1 MHESFCS
8 DCENQEKPKTIIT
21 RDQMRVQTFLI
32 RVHIRREIM
41 NKKRA
46 AWLVAALLV
55 ANGISGGVLAA
66 GTQLD
71 EVIVTADR
79 YDADTAQ
86 LAPVASGM
94 VGTKQNVGTL
104 GSKDVLDTPFEQ
116 MTFTKKAMETFS
128 QPQRSVMDVLSLSPS
143 VRVTHGSTDTNLYIR
158 GFSAGS
164 GSWSMNGIPSMSH
177 QMTMPTNYM
186 DRVEVLAGPNIG
198 VNGIGI
204 FMAGSVG
211 GTINVTTKKAQ
222 EKPMLNAGLS
232 WSSDSY
238 YTQTVDVGK
247 RFGKDNAWGVRINA
261 LNATGGARR
270 RWHQR
275 LQERYR
281 SEYRPSR

>member
-1 MHESFCS
+1 
-8 DCENQEKPKTIIT
+8 
-21 RDQMRVQTFLI
+21 
-32 RVHIRREIM
+32 M

-46 AWLVAALLV
+46 AWLVAALMT

-66 GTQLD
+66 GNQLD

-104 GSKDVLDTPFEQ
+104 GSQDVLDTPFEQ

-177 QMTMPTNYM
+177 QMTMPTNYIYGSRRSTGRAKHWGQW
-186 DRVEVLAGPNIG
+186 DRHFYGRLCRRDGRRHNEKSTGKAN
-198 VNGIGI
+198 
-204 FMAGSVG
+204 AECGSFLV
-211 GTINVTTKKAQ
+211 
-222 EKPMLNAGLS
+222 
-232 WSSDSY
+232 
-238 YTQTVDVGK
+238 
-247 RFGKDNAWGVRINA
+247 
-261 LNATGGARR
+261 
-270 RWHQR
+270 
-275 LQERYR
+275 
-281 SEYRPSR
+281 

>member
-1 MHESFCS
+1 MAGSRIDDS
-8 DCENQEKPKTIIT
+8 
-21 RDQMRVQTFLI
+21 
-32 RVHIRREIM
+32 
-41 NKKRA
+41 KR
-46 AWLVAALLV
+46 
-55 ANGISGGVLAA
+55 NFGGVQAA
-66 GTQLD
+66 GNQLD

-104 GSKDVLDTPFEQ
+104 GSQDVLDTPFEQ

-204 FMAGSVG
+204 SWQALSAGRSASRR
-211 GTINVTTKKAQ
+211 KKHRKSQ
-222 EKPMLNAGLS
+222 C
-232 WSSDSY
+232 
-238 YTQTVDVGK
+238 
-247 RFGKDNAWGVRINA
+247 
-261 LNATGGARR
+261 
-270 RWHQR
+270 
-275 LQERYR
+275 
-281 SEYRPSR
+281 

>member
-1 MHESFCS
+1 
-8 DCENQEKPKTIIT
+8 
-21 RDQMRVQTFLI
+21 
-32 RVHIRREIM
+32 M

-46 AWLVAALLV
+46 AGLVAALLV
-55 ANGISGGVLAA
+55 VSGTSGGVLAA
-66 GTQLD
+66 GAQLD

-79 YDADTAQ
+79 YEADTAQ
-86 LAPVASGM
+86 LVPVASGM

-104 GSKDVLDTPFEQ
+104 GSQDVLDTPFEQ

-211 GTINVTTKKAQ
+211 GTVGVTTKKHRKSQ
-222 EKPMLNAGLS
+222 C
-232 WSSDSY
+232 
-238 YTQTVDVGK
+238 
-247 RFGKDNAWGVRINA
+247 
-261 LNATGGARR
+261 
-270 RWHQR
+270 
-275 LQERYR
+275 
-281 SEYRPSR
+281 